1 MSCYTMLTGFGRRFG
16 DTLEWQREEQMARTV
31 SWTMAALTLAILS
44 FLPPDAGAQ
53 SGGPMPGTPALIEAA
68 RANDAD
74 RVRALI
80 DAGADVNA
88 RQGDGATAL
97 HWAVHRNNL
106 AAAHLLLD
114 AGADANAANGLD
126 ATPLWLAAENGSA
139 PMTTLLLDAGAE
151 PGVPLALGETPLMI
165 AARSGAAE
173 TVALLLDAGA
183 HPNAAERDR
192 DQTALMWAAAQGHA
206 DVAQLLIDAG
216 ADLRAR
222 TRVWDQLENTAG
234 NTNTSG
240 NFRMAH
246 GGSTPLLFAASGG
259 DVETARVLVEAGA
272 DPNDTAASGTSALA
286 MAAHSGHGPLAIYLL
301 EQGADPN
308 AAEAG
313 YAALHAA
320 VLRSQVALVEALLA
334 HGADVDA
341 LVEHGTPGR
350 RFSAD
355 FSIRHQWIGANAFWL
370 AARYGEPE
378 ILEVL
383 AEQGANPH
391 ILPASGMSPLQ
402 AAMGVTRNPAENRR
416 NQVDG
421 PDIDP
426 ADLEQIT
433 LDVVRQI
440 LEMGVDVNSADER
453 GNTALHDAVRIG
465 FASVVDLLASHGA
478 NLAAANEQGETA
490 LALAESELPVPGS
503 NGLRTTRPEIAD
515 LLRRLGGC

>member
-1 MSCYTMLTGFGRRFG
+1 MRPAGN
-16 DTLEWQREEQMARTV
+16 
-31 SWTMAALTLAILS
+31 LAIALFTAVALLS
-44 FLPPDAGAQ
+44 LPPDAGAQ
-53 SGGPMPGTPALIEAA
+53 SGTPMPGTPALIEAA
-68 RANDAD
+68 RANDED
-74 RVRALI
+74 RVHALI
-80 DAGADVNA
+80 DAGTDVNA

-106 AAAHLLLD
+106 AAARLLLD
-114 AGADANAANGLD
+114 AGADANAANDLD
-126 ATPLWLAAENGSA
+126 ATPLWLAGENGS
-139 PMTTLLLDAGAE
+139 PRMTDLLLDAGAE
-151 PGVPLALGETPLMI
+151 PNATLAIGETPLMI

-183 HPNAAERDR
+183 NPNAAERER

-216 ADLRAR
+216 ADPHAR
-222 TRVWDQLENTAG
+222 TRVWGQLENTAG

-246 GGSTPLLFAASGG
+246 GGSTPLLFAARRG

-272 DPNDTAASGTSALA
+272 DPNDTAASGTSAVVI
-286 MAAHSGHGPLAIYLL
+286 AAHSGHGPMAIYLL
-301 EQGADPN
+301 DRGADPN

-334 HGADVDA
+334 HGAEVDA
-341 LVEHGTPGR
+341 RVEQGTPGR

-378 ILEVL
+378 ILEIL
-383 AEQGANPH
+383 AEQGASPH
-391 ILPASGMSPLQ
+391 IPPASGMSPLQ
-402 AAMGVTRNPAENRR
+402 AAMGVTRTAAENRR
-416 NQVDG
+416 NQVDA
-421 PDIDP
+421 PERDP

-440 LEMGVDVNSADER
+440 LEMGVDANSADER
-453 GNTALHDAVRIG
+453 GNTALHDAVRLG

-478 NLAAANEQGETA
+478 NLAAANEQGDTA
-490 LALAESELPVPGS
+490 LALAESELPVLGS

-515 LLRRLGGC
+515 LLRRLGAN